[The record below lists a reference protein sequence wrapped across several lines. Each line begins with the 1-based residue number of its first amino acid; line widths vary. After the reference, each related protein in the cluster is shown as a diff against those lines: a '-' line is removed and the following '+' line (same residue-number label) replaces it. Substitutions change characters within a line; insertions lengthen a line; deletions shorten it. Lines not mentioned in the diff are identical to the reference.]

1 LTNNKEEDIRRNNM
15 GTSHAAKAPTTVRW
29 AKVSGSLRA
38 PERNARTVLG
48 ATLSAVIPW
57 IPAGYVVQPVV
68 SVVAGGIRFALEV
81 KEKGLSQAAR
91 SEGIHIPE
99 RFLAFGISEGL
110 WKIATAS
117 VPPQFINTPYGR
129 LAEIAFKKTLSSILV
144 KGIKAMEG
152 LE

>member
-1 LTNNKEEDIRRNNM
+1 M

-38 PERNARTVLG
+38 PERNAGTVLK

-57 IPAGYVVQPVV
+57 IPYGHTVLPVV
-68 SVVAGGIRFALEV
+68 AVAAEGIKFALEV
-81 KEKGLSQAAR
+81 KEKGLSEAAR
-91 SEGIHIPE
+91 SERIRLPE
-99 RFLAFGISEGL
+99 RFVAFSISNGL
-110 WKIATAS
+110 WKIAAAS

-129 LAEIAFKKTLSSILV
+129 LAEIAFKKTLNSILV